1 MASNNIDTTAEEP
14 TSGVPHARSWSF
26 PDTMESKATNGA
38 MAEKPLV
45 PEVGE
50 VDPLAEELIP
60 NQDHVHYKTL
70 NWWHCGILMIAECI
84 SLGILSLPAALA
96 TLGLLP

>member
-1 MASNNIDTTAEEP
+1 MASSDP
-14 TSGVPHARSWSF
+14 TPKIQHSRSWSL
-26 PDTMESKATNGA
+26 PDTVDSNGTTT
-38 MAEKPLV
+38 EKPIGQA
-45 PEVGE
+45 EVVEQVAE

-60 NQDHVHYKTL
+60 GQDHVHYKTL
-70 NWWHCGILMIAECI
+70 SWWHCGILMIAECV